1 MRNLFL
7 LFILQWLI
15 QPALY
20 SQTDSRS
27 SSITEII
34 PGKGYIEPP
43 SDAIILFDGGNLNK
57 WESPEGNEYLATW
70 EVSNGFFTVPA
81 GFGNIQTKHSFG
93 DCQLHVEWRTPFP
106 YKGNGQNRGNSGI
119 LLQGLY
125 EVQILD
131 SYNNNTYADGSAG
144 SIYKQHAPLVNV
156 SLPPGSWQTYDIF
169 FTAPIFKPNGDLEE
183 PAYISVLQNGVLVQN
198 HVEIKGTTYVSPPV
212 YEKHETLPLKI
223 QGHDSPVSFRNIW
236 IRPLHTIK

>member
-1 MRNLFL
+1 MKNLFL
-7 LFILQWLI
+7 LFLLQWLI
-15 QPALY
+15 HPALY

-27 SSITEII
+27 SSITEVI

-43 SDAIILFDGGNLNK
+43 SDAIILFDGKDLNK
-57 WESPEGNEYLATW
+57 WESPEDNHYLAAW
-70 EVSNGFFTVPA
+70 KVSDGFFTAPA
-81 GFGNIQTKHSFG
+81 GFGYIQTKRSFG
-93 DCQLHVEWRTPFP
+93 DCQLHVEWRTPSP
-106 YKGNGQNRGNSGI
+106 YKGKGQNRGNSGV

-131 SYNNNTYADGSAG
+131 SYHNDTYADGSAG
-144 SIYKQHAPLVNV
+144 SIYKQHAPMVNV

-169 FTAPIFKPNGDLEE
+169 FTAPVFKPNGDLEK

-212 YEKHETLPLKI
+212 YEKHEALPLKI

-236 IRPLHTIK
+236 IRPLPAKK